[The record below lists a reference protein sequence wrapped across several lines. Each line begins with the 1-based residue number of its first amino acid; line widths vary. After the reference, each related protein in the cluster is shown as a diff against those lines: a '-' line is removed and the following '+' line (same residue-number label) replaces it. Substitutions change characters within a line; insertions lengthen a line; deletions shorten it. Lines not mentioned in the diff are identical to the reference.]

1 MPTVGGSTVHW
12 KESEEGVHEMKL
24 HKLVLVALLVSGGF
38 AGTYST
44 AFAQGAPDDGSGPE
58 TRLISPQIAAG

>member
-1 MPTVGGSTVHW
+1 
-12 KESEEGVHEMKL
+12 MKL
-24 HKLVLVALLVSGGF
+24 HKLGLVALLVSGGF

-44 AFAQGAPDDGSGPE
+44 AFAQGAHDDGSGPE